1 MDSFSVNIPYRA
13 DKTDFINYA
22 PLLKGIE
29 KLENEKAI
37 KNFRIVSS
45 NLEQIF
51 NNLVT
56 TQPTAGEEKPYLNG
70 FSHLDHSKPQQPVHV
85 TPIIRN
91 QKLSE
96 FEIIK
101 ALFKKRYLHFK
112 RNYKLILCVLVLP
125 TIFEIIAMGFMTLRP
140 PGEHDVNLQF
150 SRGLYKN
157 STELYRF
164 VQQQQQKFAYNFSYW
179 NKFD

>member
-1 MDSFSVNIPYRA
+1 MDSFSVNIPYRT

-29 KLENEKAI
+29 KLEHEKAI
-37 KNFRIVSS
+37 NSFRIVSS
-45 NLEQIF
+45 NLEQLF
-51 NNLVT
+51 NGLVAA
-56 TQPTAGEEKPYLNG
+56 QPTIGENKSYLNG
-70 FSHLDHSKPQQPVHV
+70 FSHLDHSKVQTQVHV
-85 TPIIRN
+85 TPIVRKE
-91 QKLSE
+91 KLSE
-96 FEIIK
+96 FEVIK
-101 ALFKKRYLHFK
+101 ELLKKRFLHFK

-157 STELYRF
+157 STEVYRF
-164 VQQQQQKFAYNFSYW
+164 VYDLIKKNVRS
-179 NKFD
+179 KK